1 MVDGLKPPPGW
12 DPEKPP
18 SPTAPVDKPPG
29 GGAQQPVS
37 SPWLDQIDWDAF
49 GQQVNN
55 FQQQAQG
62 KAYGEPN
69 MVPVFGYQNYRPT
82 TPPMTQL
89 QTVEQMPNADRLT
102 PFERTVYEWLPGFSQ
117 SGVGQALEWFG
128 NTWAGKALSYLD
140 VAAEGVERAPGFG
153 APALGAR
160 EDPPEENGRA
170 ARR

>member
-1 MVDGLKPPPGW
+1 MADGLKPPPGW
-12 DPEKPP
+12 KPSSEDAP
-18 SPTAPVDKPPG
+18 PPPAGPRFDTETPTPKTTTT
-29 GGAQQPVS
+29 PVS

-49 GQQVNN
+49 DQQVNN

-102 PFERTVYEWLPGFSQ
+102 PFEI
-117 SGVGQALEWFG
+117 
-128 NTWAGKALSYLD
+128 
-140 VAAEGVERAPGFG
+140 
-153 APALGAR
+153 
-160 EDPPEENGRA
+160 GR
-170 ARR
+170 